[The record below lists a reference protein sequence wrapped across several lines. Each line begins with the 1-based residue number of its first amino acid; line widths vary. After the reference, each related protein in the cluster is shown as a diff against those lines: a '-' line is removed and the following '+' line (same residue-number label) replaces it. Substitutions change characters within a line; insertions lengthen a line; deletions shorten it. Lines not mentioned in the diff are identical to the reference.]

1 MIVGITGKSGS
12 GKSEVSRVFGESGF
26 TVIDFD
32 GLSRSVSDSKGPCLD
47 EIVSA
52 FGDGVLKDD
61 GTLNRRHLGEIVFAD
76 EEKLAL
82 LSSITHKYILDEMK
96 RIISLTKGDI
106 ILDAPLLFEAGI
118 DTICDVCIY
127 VTADE
132 GEMQRRIMERDG
144 IDHSVAEARLSR
156 QSKQS
161 AYISKCDYVIE
172 NLSTIAEL
180 RKRATDVLDCIR
192 LRSVTLGDR

>member
-1 MIVGITGKSGS
+1 
-12 GKSEVSRVFGESGF
+12 
-26 TVIDFD
+26 
-32 GLSRSVSDSKGPCLD
+32 
-47 EIVSA
+47 
-52 FGDGVLKDD
+52 
-61 GTLNRRHLGEIVFAD
+61 
-76 EEKLAL
+76 
-82 LSSITHKYILDEMK
+82 MK

-132 GEMQRRIMERDG
+132 DEMQRRIMARDG
-144 IDHSVAEARLSR
+144 IDQSVATSRLSR

-172 NLSTIAEL
+172 NLSTIDEL
-180 RKRATDVLDCIR
+180 RKRAEDVLDCIR
-192 LRSVTLGDR
+192 LRAVTSSGGQVAERVNKYDDN